1 MKKLLT
7 TLAAVGTIAVA
18 SVAAPTSAS
27 AQWRGGWH
35 HHGGWGGGGAVA
47 AGVLGGLALG
57 TIAANSYPY
66 YGGYGYPA
74 GAYAYGPGPGG
85 CYLQRE
91 RFWDGWG
98 WRIRRVRV
106 CY

>member
-7 TLAAVGTIAVA
+7 TLAAVGTIGIAA
-18 SVAAPTSAS
+18 VAAPTSAS
-27 AQWRGGWH
+27 AQWRGH
-35 HHGGWGGGGAVA
+35 HHGWGGGGAVA
-47 AGVLGGLALG
+47 AGVLGGLAVG
-57 TIAANSYPY
+57 AIASSAYGAPY
-66 YGGYGYPA
+66 GYGYPA